1 MKEVTIYSDG
11 ACEGNPGPGGWAAV
25 LSWCG
30 LVKELSGGEAA
41 TTNNRMELLAA
52 VRGLQAL
59 KEPCKVEFWTDS
71 QYLRKGMMEWLAGW
85 KANGWKTRTRQPVKN
100 GDLWR
105 ALDEAQRGHRLQWR
119 WVKGHAGNEGNER
132 CDQLAREAV
141 LDLRRRFRPEQLKEE
156 LRRFKAANEPQAAGA
171 LF

>member
-1 MKEVTIYSDG
+1 MTIYSDG

-25 LSWCG
+25 LLWCG
-30 LVKELSGGEAA
+30 LKKELSGAEPA

-52 VRGLQAL
+52 VRSLEAL

-71 QYLRKGMMEWLAGW
+71 QYLRNGMTQWLRGW

-105 ALDEAQRGHRLQWR
+105 ALDAAQRGHQLQWR
-119 WVKGHAGNEGNER
+119 WVKGHAGNAGNER
-132 CDQLAREAV
+132 CDTLAREAIV
-141 LDLRRRFRPEQLKEE
+141 ELRRRYRPDQLKEA
-156 LRRFKAANEPQAAGA
+156 LHRFKKAEEPEPAGS

>member
-1 MKEVTIYSDG
+1 
-11 ACEGNPGPGGWAAV
+11 
-25 LSWCG
+25 
-30 LVKELSGGEAA
+30 
-41 TTNNRMELLAA
+41 MELLAA

-71 QYLRKGMMEWLAGW
+71 QYLRKGMTEWLAGW

-141 LDLRRRFRPEQLKEE
+141 LELRRRFRPEQLKEE
-156 LRRFKAANEPQAAGA
+156 LRRFKAATNEPQPVSS